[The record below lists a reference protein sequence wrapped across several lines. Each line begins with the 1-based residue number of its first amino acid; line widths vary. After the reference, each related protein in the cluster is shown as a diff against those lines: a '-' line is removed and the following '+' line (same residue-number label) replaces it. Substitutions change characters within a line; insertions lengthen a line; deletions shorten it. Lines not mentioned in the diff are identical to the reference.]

1 MARSVVRCACWIVL
15 ATLALSVTGHSHS
28 VGMLKT
34 IVDTEVIRE
43 ISMAAGL
50 ALADSYAESRP
61 VEELE
66 ALAEEGRT
74 PGIRLAARTALDSLS
89 DPLQALVV
97 LTEDELMSLAVSAET
112 SLERLNASRAYYV
125 KIRGALTAERLESD
139 ATESESVELSL
150 AAGETLAGFYLSFQP
165 RSEAELIDQTLHGA
179 TAGLRVA
186 ASLALSS
193 HLIRT
198 STLTEEEIMAAIA
211 EHTMWHTELAE
222 AYMHLLAH
230 RFSGWGGLS

>member
-1 MARSVVRCACWIVL
+1 MARSVNRCACWIVL
-15 ATLALSVTGHSHS
+15 ATLAVFVTGHSRS
-28 VGMLKT
+28 VEWLET
-34 IVDTEVIRE
+34 IVGTEAIRE

-50 ALADSYAESRP
+50 ALADYYAGSRP
-61 VEELE
+61 LEELE
-66 ALAEEGRT
+66 VLAEEGRT

-97 LTEDELMSLAVSAET
+97 LTADELMSLAVSAEA
-112 SLERLNASRAYYV
+112 SLDRLNAGRAYYV

-139 ATESESVELSL
+139 ATESESLELSL
-150 AAGETLAGFYLSFQP
+150 AAGEALAGFYLSFQP
-165 RSEAELIDQTLHGA
+165 KGEAELIDQTLHG
-179 TAGLRVA
+179 TTPGLRVA

-230 RFSGWGGLS
+230 RFSGWGGAS